1 MAPRSHF
8 PAIVA
13 FYRTHRR
20 MPTYREIMRLVGFR
34 STNAAAKL
42 VKKLVAAQLIQQDDA
57 GRLLPSRFF
66 SEIRLLGTVEAGIPS
81 PAEEVHLDTINL
93 EESLIRN
100 PQATYLLRVQGESMI
115 EAGILPGDAV
125 LVERRQEAKTG
136 DIVIA
141 EVDGEWTMK
150 VFRKRGR
157 RVWLEPANQHFPT
170 ILPKQHLRIAAVV
183 IAVIRTYPT

>member
-1 MAPRSHF
+1 MDSRSHF

-13 FYRTHRR
+13 FYRMHRR
-20 MPTYREIMRLVGFR
+20 MPTYREIMRLTRFR

-42 VKKLVAAQLIQQDDA
+42 VKKLVAAQLIQQDDT

-81 PAEEVHLDTINL
+81 AAEEVHLETINL
-93 EESLIRN
+93 EEHLIRN

-125 LVERRQEAKTG
+125 LVERRKEAKTG

-141 EVDGEWTMK
+141 EVDGDWTMK

-157 RVWLEPANQHFPT
+157 RVMLEPANPNYPT
-170 ILPKQHLRIAAVV
+170 IIPKKHLRIAAVV
-183 IAVIRTYPT
+183 IAVIRQYPT